1 MRTPDAWYVFWWVYF
16 FVVGAVAKLL
26 GGVMMVSR
34 SNTNPISIEPPRN
47 FLYDSNI
54 EYTCS
59 IPVRW
64 YVWYEQCMNKEQ
76 GMIELDRTVIE

>member
-1 MRTPDAWYVFWWVYF
+1 MHGMYVFWWVYF

-26 GGVMMVSR
+26 GGVMRVSR

-54 EYTCS
+54 VGGQTVPLGLFRCVEDYHPLTCDHS
-59 IPVRW
+59 
-64 YVWYEQCMNKEQ
+64 
-76 GMIELDRTVIE
+76 L